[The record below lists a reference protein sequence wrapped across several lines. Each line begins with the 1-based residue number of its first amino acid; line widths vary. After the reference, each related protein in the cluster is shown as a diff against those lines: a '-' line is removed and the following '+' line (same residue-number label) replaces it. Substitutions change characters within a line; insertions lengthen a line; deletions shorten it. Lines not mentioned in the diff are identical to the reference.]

1 LLGLVISIGCAAQ
14 GGFVPGQKRA
24 PGDPAQIARGK
35 TLYGINC
42 RGCHGADL
50 RGGDLG
56 GPNLLRSQVA
66 LGDVNGEK
74 IVPIIQGARKSQG
87 MPSIPISIPDSNA
100 VAAYV
105 RSIVGQIQ
113 QQGMPP
119 DTGKEPPSI
128 LVGNAAEG
136 KAFFDA
142 KCSGCHST
150 TGDLAGIGGKF
161 KDLKKLQNAWVAG
174 GTEHEFNGP
183 EGNSGKRAVMATVT
197 LPSGESVEGKVLQID
212 DFILTLQVADGS
224 ERSFRRDGDVPKVTV
239 HDPLEPHRE
248 MLPQYTNKDVHDVT
262 AYLATLK

>member
-1 LLGLVISIGCAAQ
+1 LSASSLLAQ

-24 PGDPAQIARGK
+24 PGDPVQIARGK

-66 LGDVNGEK
+66 LGDVNGEN

-87 MPSIPISIPDSNA
+87 MPAIPLSIPDSNA

-119 DTGKEPPSI
+119 DSGKEPPSI

-142 KCSGCHST
+142 RCSGCHSVA
-150 TGDLAGIGGKF
+150 GDLANIGSKF
-161 KDLKKLQNAWVAG
+161 KDNKKLQNAWVAG
-174 GTEHEFNGP
+174 GTEQDFNGP
-183 EGNSGKRAVMATVT
+183 NANSGRRAVMATVT
-197 LPSGESVEGKVLQID
+197 LPSGETVNGKVLQED
-212 DFILTLQVADGS
+212 DFLLTLELADGS
-224 ERSFRRDGDVPKVTV
+224 QRTFSRNGDVPKVV
-239 HDPLEPHRE
+239 VNDPLEAHRSL
-248 MLPQYTNKDVHDVT
+248 LPQYTNKDVHDVT
-262 AYLATLK
+262 AYLVTLK